1 MMFSPEDF
9 EIPLEKQ
16 LRMRIVLDEID
27 GCNDVDVLK
36 GHLKACTETV
46 VRYQHILGR
55 ILEAQLKS
63 ELNKWLPEASKMVEE
78 ADNNND
84 AKRQ

>member
-1 MMFSPEDF
+1 MFTPEDF

-16 LRMRIVLDEID
+16 LRMRIVLDEIES
-27 GCNDVDVLK
+27 CSDVEVLR

-46 VRYQHILGR
+46 VRYQHILSR

-63 ELNKWLPEASKMVEE
+63 ELNKWLPEASKIVKE
-78 ADNNND
+78 ADSNDD
-84 AKRQ
+84 AKR

>member
-1 MMFSPEDF
+1 MMFTPEDF

-16 LRMRIVLDEID
+16 LRMRLVLDEID
-27 GCNDVDVLK
+27 GCDDVEVLR

-46 VRYQHILGR
+46 VKYQHILSR

-63 ELNKWLPEASKMVEE
+63 ELNKWLPEASKIVKE
-78 ADNNND
+78 ADSNDD
-84 AKRQ
+84 AKR

>member
-1 MMFSPEDF
+1 MFTPEDF

-16 LRMRIVLDEID
+16 LRMRLVLDEID
-27 GCNDVDVLK
+27 GCDDVEVLR

-46 VRYQHILGR
+46 VRYQHILSR

-63 ELNKWLPEASKMVEE
+63 ELSKWLPEASKIVKE
-78 ADNNND
+78 ADSNDD
-84 AKRQ
+84 AKR

>member
-1 MMFSPEDF
+1 MFTPEDF

-36 GHLKACTETV
+36 GHLKACTESSFV
-46 VRYQHILGR
+46 
-55 ILEAQLKS
+55 
-63 ELNKWLPEASKMVEE
+63 SKF
-78 ADNNND
+78 DSD
-84 AKRQ
+84 FLS

>member
-36 GHLKACTETV
+36 THLKICTETV
-46 VRYQHILGR
+46 VRYQHILSR

-63 ELNKWLPEASKMVEE
+63 ELNKWLPEASKIVEE
-78 ADNNND
+78 ADSTDD
-84 AKRQ
+84 AKR

>member
-1 MMFSPEDF
+1 MMFTPEDF

-16 LRMRIVLDEID
+16 LRMRLVLDEID
-27 GCNDVDVLK
+27 GCDDVEVLR

-46 VRYQHILGR
+46 VRYQHILSR

-63 ELNKWLPEASKMVEE
+63 ELSKWLPEASKIVKE
-78 ADNNND
+78 ADSNDD
-84 AKRQ
+84 AKR

>member
-27 GCNDVDVLK
+27 GCNDAEVLK
-36 GHLKACTETV
+36 AHLKVCTETV
-46 VRYQHILGR
+46 VRYQHILSR

-63 ELNKWLPEASKMVEE
+63 ELNKWLPEASKIVEE
-78 ADNNND
+78 ADSTDD
-84 AKRQ
+84 AKR

>member
-1 MMFSPEDF
+1 MMFTPEDF

-27 GCNDVDVLK
+27 SCNDPEVLK
-36 GHLKACTETV
+36 SHLKVCTETV
-46 VRYQHILGR
+46 VKYQHILSR

-63 ELNKWLPEASKMVEE
+63 ELSKWLPEASKIVKE
-78 ADNNND
+78 ADSNDD
-84 AKRQ
+84 AKR